1 MPRRELLGVAL
12 SWVVLVLY
20 WGRAPE
26 GLAVVPV
33 AAALILAVM
42 LAVHQAERVAH
53 LVGEPFGTL
62 ILAVSVTAIEVGLI
76 VTLMASDPEKST
88 ALARDTVFAAV
99 MIVINLVVG
108 LGIVVGTMRHRSLQF
123 SNDASSGLLATLG
136 TLAALTLV
144 LPTFTT
150 STPGPTYTG
159 KQLAL
164 AAVCAVVLYGVFV
177 LVQTVVDRPTYT
189 PDAEPESDPP
199 HDSHGRLLPAV
210 ALLLPSLVA
219 VVALAKTSSGAID
232 ELVEQLGATGQL
244 KGVVLALLVLLPETI
259 TAVRSARRGELQTT
273 INLALGSGIASIG
286 LTIPAVA
293 LASIWIDG
301 PLVLGL
307 ESKELVLLTLSM
319 VLAAVTLSRGRVTVL
334 HGAIHLTVLLV
345 FVFLTI
351 EP

>member
-1 MPRRELLGVAL
+1 MGTMPRRELIAVAL
-12 SWVVLVLY
+12 AWVVLVLY
-20 WGRAPE
+20 WGSAPS
-26 GLAVVPV
+26 GAAVIPVVVALIVAVV
-33 AAALILAVM
+33 

-76 VTLMASDPEKST
+76 VTLMVSEPEKST

-150 STPGPTYTG
+150 STPGATYTAR
-159 KQLAL
+159 QLGL

-189 PDAEPESDPP
+189 PEVDAADQTPAA
-199 HDSHGRLLPAV
+199 HGRLAPAV
-210 ALLLPSLVA
+210 AFLLPPLVA
-219 VVALAKTSSGAID
+219 VVGLAKTSSGAID
-232 ELVEQLGATGQL
+232 DLVEQLGATGQL
-244 KGVVLALLVLLPETI
+244 KGVILAALVLLPETI
-259 TAVRSARRGELQTT
+259 TAVRSAGRGELQTT
-273 INLALGSGIASIG
+273 VNLALG
-286 LTIPAVA
+286 
-293 LASIWIDG
+293 
-301 PLVLGL
+301 
-307 ESKELVLLTLSM
+307 
-319 VLAAVTLSRGRVTVL
+319 
-334 HGAIHLTVLLV
+334 
-345 FVFLTI
+345 
-351 EP
+351 